1 MISLTFVTSKE
12 DQGDH
17 ASREAVAAEDV
28 DMSDAIHRAQELL
41 ANDPKL
47 RYMASIAQSN
57 PKVREAVEA
66 CMGNPAAFGQY
77 LNDPDIGPILEKLR
91 ESL

>member
-1 MISLTFVTSKE
+1 
-12 DQGDH
+12 
-17 ASREAVAAEDV
+17 
-28 DMSDAIHRAQELL
+28 
-41 ANDPKL
+41 
-47 RYMASIAQSN
+47 MASIAQSN